1 MDPKI
6 LEKLKRLKIQLQ
18 KDCSCKNSG
27 CMYCSAR
34 FDLYER
40 CAASSIPMK
49 YWDLKLSD
57 IGGTL
62 GVDRIQKYI
71 AQLEQAYDNGNGM
84 FISGKNGNGKTLAA
98 CSIGKEALKRNYTV
112 RFTFLNEIITSFS
125 DAMYDP
131 SWRAR
136 LKKDILEVDFLI
148 IDDIDKAYISE
159 DSKYVNS
166 ILDTLFRTRVQN
178 CRPVIITANVGLD
191 LILKSKEEVF
201 SKSLLSLFD
210 ESLLQVSFIGNDK
223 RKDLKKEAADKFFG
237 IDGNSNN
244 K

>member
-6 LEKLKRLKIQLQ
+6 FEKLKKLKVQLQ
-18 KDCSCKNSG
+18 KDCTQCKGSG
-27 CMYCSAR
+27 CIYCSAR

-40 CAASSIPMK
+40 CAASMIPIK
-49 YWDLKLSD
+49 YWDLKLED
-57 IGGTL
+57 INKTI
-62 GVDRIQKYI
+62 GVDRIKMYI
-71 AQLEQAYDNGNGM
+71 NQLSLAYDNGHGL

-98 CSIGKEALKRNYTV
+98 CSVGKEALKKDYSV

-125 DAMYDP
+125 DAMYDS
-131 SWRAR
+131 SWRAQ

-191 LILKSKEEVF
+191 SILKSKEEVF

-210 ESLLQVSFIGNDK
+210 ESLLQVAFVGNDK
-223 RKDLKKEAADKFFG
+223 RKDLKKEAMDKFFG
-237 IDGNSNN
+237 IEKED